1 MNCQDVSLLLD
12 SYVDGE
18 FIDVIRIREIEEHLK
33 TCAHCQHELAALQ
46 KVRTLAQD
54 GATYFSAPV
63 RLLSSVQAIGGEDVG
78 PNKVLFDWGRWL
90 RPAFGFASF
99 GLAAAAIVFLLFSR
113 GQVPNLESE
122 LVASH
127 IRSLQASHL
136 YDVVST
142 DKHTVKP
149 WFQGKLDFAPDVP
162 NLATD
167 DFPLLG
173 GRLDYIDHHP
183 AAALVYRHAKHMI
196 NVFVI
201 PGGGAATRPA
211 TSTKDGY
218 HIVHWTEH
226 GLRYWAVSDMEDQ
239 SVENF
244 AEKFITATKQ

>member
-18 FIDVIRIREIEEHLK
+18 FIDAIRVREVEGHLK
-33 TCAHCQHELAALQ
+33 TCAQCQQELAALQ
-46 KVRTLAQD
+46 KVRSLAKE
-54 GATYFSAPV
+54 GATYFTAPES
-63 RLLSSVQAIGGEDVG
+63 LLSSIQAIGVEDVG
-78 PNKVLFDWGRWL
+78 SKRIPFDWITWL
-90 RPAFGFASF
+90 RPVFGFASF
-99 GLAAAAIVFLLFSR
+99 GLAAAAIVFFLFYR
-113 GQVPNLESE
+113 RQVPNLEAE

-167 DFPLLG
+167 GFPLLG

-196 NVFVI
+196 NVFI
-201 PGGGAATRPA
+201 LPGGGAAAGPSA
-211 TSTKDGY
+211 STDDGY
-218 HIVHWTEH
+218 HIARWTEH
-226 GLRYWAVSDMEDQ
+226 SLRYWAVSDMDSQTLET
-239 SVENF
+239 F
-244 AEKFITATKQ
+244 AKDFISATAP